1 MMFQQPPDF
10 LAIGHITIDL
20 LEDGTPELGGAALYS
35 GLAAARFGLRSAI
48 LTRGN
53 FSKHGDA
60 IQQAL
65 AEFAD
70 EVDIIVQD
78 ASMPTVFENRTIAAR
93 RQQTIRDWAGPIDL
107 SGLPPTWRSSGIV
120 QLAPVAQ
127 EVDPRQAGQ
136 LSPDYLAATPQG
148 WMRQWQGQGQ
158 RGVVQ
163 LRSPRTALMLA
174 SRIDGLALNAEEH
187 ILARDLSDS
196 VARRGIVA
204 ITRGSNGV
212 RVIDRGQ
219 AIDLP
224 AFPVREENEL
234 GAGDVFAAV
243 LFLLR
248 ARREPTTR
256 SARIASA
263 AAALKITGGGPE
275 SVPTRE
281 QVDAFLE
288 TAATIGRS

>member
-20 LEDGTPELGGAALYS
+20 LEDGMPILGGAALYS

-53 FSKHGDA
+53 FTKHGEA
-60 IQQAL
+60 IEQAL
-65 AEFAD
+65 ASFAD

-78 ASMPTVFENRTIAAR
+78 AAMPTVFENRTIAAR
-93 RQQTIRDWAGPIDL
+93 RQQTIHAWAGPIDL
-107 SGLPPTWRSSGIV
+107 SGLPPTWRSTGII

-127 EVDPRQAGQ
+127 EVEPRQAGQ
-136 LSPDYLAATPQG
+136 LSPAYLCATPQG
-148 WMRQWQGQGQ
+148 WMRQWQGQSQ
-158 RGVVQ
+158 NGVVQ
-163 LRSPRTALMLA
+163 LHSPRTAAVLA

-219 AIDLP
+219 ALDLP
-224 AFPVREENEL
+224 AFPVREENDL

-248 ARREPTTR
+248 ARREPTAR

-263 AAALKITGGGPE
+263 AAALKISRGGPE
-275 SVPTRE
+275 SIPTRE

-288 TAATIGRS
+288 STASVGRG

>member
-1 MMFQQPPDF
+1 MTFQHPPDF
-10 LAIGHITIDL
+10 LAIGHITVDL
-20 LEDGTPELGGAALYS
+20 LEDGTPMLGGAALYS
-35 GLAAARFGLRSAI
+35 GLAASRFGLRAAI

-53 FSKHGDA
+53 FSKHGEA
-60 IQQAL
+60 IERSL
-65 AEFAD
+65 ADFAG

-78 ASMPTVFENRTIAAR
+78 AGMPTVFENRTIAAR
-93 RQQTIRDWAGPIDL
+93 RQQTIHSWAGPIDL
-107 SGLPPTWRSSGIV
+107 SGLPPAWRSSGII

-127 EVDPRQAGQ
+127 EIEPRQAGQ
-136 LSPDYLAATPQG
+136 LSPAYLCATPQG
-148 WMRQWQGQGQ
+148 WMRHWQGQRQ

-163 LRSPRTALMLA
+163 LRSPRSAMSLA

-187 ILARDLSDS
+187 VLARDLSDS

-219 AIDLP
+219 PFDLP
-224 AFPVREENEL
+224 AFPIHGVNEL
-234 GAGDVFAAV
+234 GAGDVFASV

-248 ARREPTTR
+248 ARREPTLR

-263 AAALKITGGGPE
+263 AAALKVSGGGPE
-275 SVPTRE
+275 SIPTRE
-281 QVDAFLE
+281 QVEEFLE
-288 TAATIGRS
+288 SAATIGRH